1 MRKKLVAKDSELR
14 SIKSGSNA
22 SSEKGFAQ
30 FTVTSGSNFDKTS
43 LRSSSASRRVDTMTQ
58 FEKEVESGFKQYLE
72 RLKGNTFKK
81 SLLKLKCLVHRTDEI

>member
-1 MRKKLVAKDSELR
+1 MRKKLAAKDSELR

-43 LRSSSASRRVDTMTQ
+43 LRSSSASRRVEMTQ
-58 FEKEVESGFKQYLE
+58 F
-72 RLKGNTFKK
+72 
-81 SLLKLKCLVHRTDEI
+81 